1 MAARVLSAL
10 RRRTHSWHRQAGF
23 RPSFP
28 EIAGTGAQPLLDAIP
43 LLQLRGGRGGE
54 APGKAAGGKMP
65 NRRRQEGRLVRP
77 APSRGPSRGL
87 VEDQGGPGPRL
98 HLVAREELRDGYGI
112 EAGVAGPFQ
121 EGRMK
126 SSFINYVDVRTLQNP
141 WVEVCGDN
149 AWTGI
154 EMSPPRFLEGVKR
167 KFSTSILCDIVR
179 NA

>member
-1 MAARVLSAL
+1 MVKCL
-10 RRRTHSWHRQAGF
+10 
-23 RPSFP
+23 
-28 EIAGTGAQPLLDAIP
+28 IAEDK
-43 LLQLRGGRGGE
+43 RGGSYVLLLPGDLPVAWSKIKE
-54 APGKAAGGKMP
+54 A
-65 NRRRQEGRLVRP
+65 Q
-77 APSRGPSRGL
+77 
-87 VEDQGGPGPRL
+87 GPRL